1 MEKQS
6 QPLLIDN
13 INFNNINIDRV
24 DIENDNRKN
33 LYLTYN
39 NNNFI
44 IQTPELF
51 YNDELKEMDEYYEIL
66 IDLVCKNKEKTT
78 KFITF
83 LNNLDKYFI
92 TLISKSKNK
101 YFNNKNIK
109 YKSILREKN
118 NKKFIKLKLLKHN
131 VNNNIL
137 RIVNNNNSISLEEL
151 NNNCYLKMLI
161 NINAIWINNNIF
173 GIYLKPILINKRSII
188 NNNISFIKDSETEKS
203 ILDSNIDSNINSINN
218 LQSSILKQKKHVN
231 TEKVL
236 ISNNNSSIKSKNTD
250 TSTVTISSMSNNN
263 NHIDMSTISFTT
275 LDNIPE
281 YDNDTKNDSNTSL

>member
-1 MEKQS
+1 MEKQN

-13 INFNNINIDRV
+13 INFNNINIDKV

-33 LYLTYN
+33 IYLIYN
-39 NNNFI
+39 NNSFI
-44 IQTPELF
+44 IQTPEF
-51 YNDELKEMDEYYEIL
+51 SYNNKLKEMDDYYEII
-66 IDLVCKNKEKTT
+66 IDLVCRNKEKTT

-92 TLISKSKNK
+92 TLISKNKDK

-118 NKKFIKLKLLKHN
+118 NNKFIKLKLLKYN
-131 VNNNIL
+131 INNDIL

-188 NNNISFIKDSETEKS
+188 NNNISFVKDSETEKS

-218 LQSSILKQKKHVN
+218 LQSSILKQKKHIN

-236 ISNNNSSIKSKNTD
+236 ISNNNSTKSNRTD

-281 YDNDTKNDSNTSL
+281 YNNKNDSNTSL